1 MNSKLSYKVVLLALA
16 ATVTSQTVLAQ
27 GFRAGVSPSKFEFK
41 TKPGVVIR
49 DTLTIMNAG
58 DEPAE
63 YLLRT
68 ADWTV
73 NDSQGADFIEDRL
86 LDDSCRPWV
95 RLERKSVRIR
105 PTGQKKYRFEIHVPE
120 DAAPGLCKF
129 ALLIEPGEP
138 VMAST
143 QGDQPIKFPVVGRYA
158 TVVYVTIGD
167 ATADIDFLGLGA
179 KEVQGYR
186 LPTLKLHNNGN
197 TYDRVFGEITAT
209 DADGKRHLLTAS
221 SFPVLPDRS
230 EEIMLLPEPGPGPEP
245 NKIELS
251 YPLSLK
257 GKFEI
262 GGKKFTIEENFN

>member
-1 MNSKLSYKVVLLALA
+1 MNSKLYCSVVLLAFVSI
-16 ATVTSQTVLAQ
+16 VTSQIALAQ
-27 GFRAGVSPSKFEFK
+27 GFRAGISPSKFEFK
-41 TKPGVVIR
+41 TKAGAVIR
-49 DTLTIMNAG
+49 DTLLIMNAG

-86 LDDSCRPWV
+86 LEGSCRPWV
-95 RLERKSVRIR
+95 RLERKSIRIR
-105 PTGQKKYRFEIHVPE
+105 PAGQKKYRFEIHVPH
-120 DAAPGLCKF
+120 DAATGLCKF
-129 ALLIEPGEP
+129 ALLVEPSES

-143 QGDQPIKFPVVGRYA
+143 GGDQPIKFPVVGRYA

-167 ATADIDFLGLGA
+167 AKADIEYLGLGQ
-179 KEVQGYR
+179 KDVQGQR
-186 LPTLKLHNNGN
+186 LPTLRLHNNGN

-209 DADGKRHLLTAS
+209 DANGKRHRLVAS

-230 EEIMLLPEPGPGPEP
+230 EEILLLPQPGPGPEP
-245 NKIELS
+245 KKIEFS
-251 YPLSLK
+251 YPLRLK

-262 GGKKFTIEENFN
+262 GGKKFTVEENFD